1 MPCWKKSE
9 RKPTG
14 KGLRWQRVLLSWLL
28 VAWFGFAGPAQA
40 DGIRIANAELRQV
53 NDEYQLFATL
63 DVALTPLLQDAVN
76 RGMSLYFIIDFDFV
90 KPRWYWLP
98 EQMAHVSRVE
108 RLSYNTLL
116 RQYFISGVNVRT
128 RAFDRLGS
136 ALAALGEIDGWPVIA
151 RDRLSKTEPYR
162 ATLSMKLDTSQL
174 PKPLQINA
182 IATGRW
188 DLESAPL
195 VWMMTP

>member
-9 RKPTG
+9 RKPVW
-14 KGLRWQRVLLSWLL
+14 LAWLL
-28 VAWFGFAGPAQA
+28 AVWLGLAGPVLA
-40 DGIRIANAELRQV
+40 DGIRIDHAELRQV
-53 NDEYQLFATL
+53 DDEYQLYAKL

-76 RGMSLYFIIDFDFV
+76 RGVSLYFNIDFDFTQ
-90 KPRWYWLP
+90 PRWYWFP
-98 EQMAHVSRVE
+98 EQMAHISRVE

-116 RQYFISGVNVRT
+116 RQYFISGVNVQT
-128 RAFDRLGS
+128 RAFDHLGD
-136 ALAALGEIDGWPVIA
+136 ALAELGDINGWPVIA

-162 ATLSMKLDTSQL
+162 ATLSMKLDTSLL

-195 VWMMTP
+195 IWMMNP